1 MRIRTRTSFVLLCC
15 LTPCRSRHYDCHTI
29 LSTAAGLPV
38 RLTHSSSTSSTARE
52 TRMLGTKGFTALML
66 AFALL
71 ASGVAASQRYPSRP
85 TRMGVAA
92 PAGSGADI
100 VARRVGQKMSEGLGQ
115 QIIIDNRGGA
125 GGTIGTDIAA
135 KAPPDGYTL
144 ILVSGS
150 HAINPGLYQ
159 KLPYD
164 SINDFAP
171 ITQIATSPGI
181 LVVNPSLP
189 VKSVKDL
196 IALARAK
203 PGQINYASAGSGTP
217 PHLAGELFKVMA
229 KIDMVHVPYKGNAP
243 AFADVI
249 GGQVSLIFPTMPSA
263 MPFIKSGKLRPIAVT
278 SAKRSPAAP
287 DIPTIAE
294 SGLPGYEAT
303 SWYGILAPART
314 PPQIAAR
321 LHEVLI
327 SIIGSPD
334 MKDKLAAQGLDPVG
348 NTPQQFAA
356 VIKSEITKWA
366 KVVKASGAKPE

>member
-1 MRIRTRTSFVLLCC
+1 MMDAALVRNGMPYAACVAAALLCM
-15 LTPCRSRHYDCHTI
+15 
-29 LSTAAGLPV
+29 TAAHGQSAYPQKPI
-38 RLTHSSSTSSTARE
+38 RLVVPFPPGGGTDILARL
-52 TRMLGTKGFTALML
+52 LGH
-66 AFALL
+66 
-71 ASGVAASQRYPSRP
+71 
-85 TRMGVAA
+85 
-92 PAGSGADI
+92 
-100 VARRVGQKMSEGLGQ
+100 KMSELLSQ
-115 QIIIDNRGGA
+115 QIVVDNRGGA

-150 HAINPGLYQ
+150 HAINPGLYP

-164 SINDFAP
+164 SIGDFAP
-171 ITQIATSPGI
+171 ITQIATAPGI

-196 IALARAK
+196 IALARTK
-203 PGQINYASAGSGTP
+203 PNEINYASAGSGTP
-217 PHLAGELFKVMA
+217 PHLAAELFKVMA

-243 AFADVI
+243 AFTDVI

-303 SWYGILAPART
+303 SWYGILAPAGT
-314 PPQIAAR
+314 PPQIVAR
-321 LHEVLI
+321 LHEVLV
-327 SIIGSPD
+327 SVIGAPD

-348 NTPQQFAA
+348 NTPQEFAA
-356 VIKSEITKWA
+356 VIKSEIVKWA
-366 KVVKASGAKPE
+366 KVIKASGAKPE

>member
-1 MRIRTRTSFVLLCC
+1 MVRLSLRNGATCAAC
-15 LTPCRSRHYDCHTI
+15 LAAALVSM
-29 LSTAAGLPV
+29 TAAHAQPAYPQKPIRMVVPFPPGGGTDILA
-38 RLTHSSSTSSTARE
+38 RL
-52 TRMLGTKGFTALML
+52 F
-66 AFALL
+66 
-71 ASGVAASQRYPSRP
+71 
-85 TRMGVAA
+85 
-92 PAGSGADI
+92 
-100 VARRVGQKMSEGLGQ
+100 GQKMSETLGQ

-135 KAPPDGYTL
+135 KAAPDGYTL

-150 HAINPGLYQ
+150 HAINASLYP

-164 SINDFAP
+164 SVNDFAP

-217 PHLAGELFKVMA
+217 PHLAGELFRVMA

-243 AFADVI
+243 AFTAVI

-303 SWYGILAPART
+303 SWYLS
-314 PPQIAAR
+314 
-321 LHEVLI
+321 LI
-327 SIIGSPD
+327 HI
-334 MKDKLAAQGLDPVG
+334 
-348 NTPQQFAA
+348 
-356 VIKSEITKWA
+356 
-366 KVVKASGAKPE
+366 

>member
-1 MRIRTRTSFVLLCC
+1 MLSAALACM
-15 LTPCRSRHYDCHTI
+15 
-29 LSTAAGLPV
+29 STAHAQSQYPQKPI
-38 RLTHSSSTSSTARE
+38 RLVAPFAPGGGTDILAR
-52 TRMLGTKGFTALML
+52 LF
-66 AFALL
+66 
-71 ASGVAASQRYPSRP
+71 
-85 TRMGVAA
+85 
-92 PAGSGADI
+92 
-100 VARRVGQKMSEGLGQ
+100 GQQMNEVLGQ
-115 QIIIDNRGGA
+115 QVIVDNRGGA

-144 ILVSGS
+144 ILVSAS
-150 HAINPGLYQ
+150 HAINPGLYG

-164 SINDFAP
+164 SVNDFAP

-196 IALARAK
+196 IALAREK

-229 KIDMVHVPYKGNAP
+229 KIDMLHVPYKGNAP
-243 AFADVI
+243 AFTDVI

-263 MPFIKSGKLRPIAVT
+263 MSFIKSGRLRPIAVT

-314 PPQIAAR
+314 PREIVAR
-321 LHEVLI
+321 LHEVLV

-334 MKDKLAAQGLDPVG
+334 MKQKLAAQGLDPVG
-348 NTPQQFAA
+348 NTPQQFAG
-356 VIKSEITKWA
+356 VIKGEIAKWV

>member
-1 MRIRTRTSFVLLCC
+1 M
-15 LTPCRSRHYDCHTI
+15 
-29 LSTAAGLPV
+29 TAAHAQPAYPHKPI
-38 RLTHSSSTSSTARE
+38 RLVVPFPPGGGTDILAR
-52 TRMLGTKGFTALML
+52 
-66 AFALL
+66 LL
-71 ASGVAASQRYPSRP
+71 
-85 TRMGVAA
+85 
-92 PAGSGADI
+92 
-100 VARRVGQKMSEGLGQ
+100 GQKAGEMLSQ

-164 SINDFAP
+164 SVNDFAP

-189 VKSVKDL
+189 VKSVKEL
-196 IALARAK
+196 IALARAR

-243 AFADVI
+243 AFTDVI

-278 SAKRSPAAP
+278 SAKRSPAAA

-303 SWYGILAPART
+303 SWYGILAPALT
-314 PPQIAAR
+314 PERIVAR
-321 LHEVLI
+321 LHEVLV
-327 SIIGSPD
+327 SVIGAPD
-334 MKDKLAAQGLDPVG
+334 MKDKLATQGLDPVA
-348 NTPQQFAA
+348 NAPQEFAA
-356 VIKSEITKWA
+356 VIKSEIAKWA

>member
-1 MRIRTRTSFVLLCC
+1 MRAALRSSGCLAAALTCGAAAQEQSAYPKKPIRLIAPFAPGGGT
-15 LTPCRSRHYDCHTI
+15 DI
-29 LSTAAGLPV
+29 LA
-38 RLTHSSSTSSTARE
+38 RL
-52 TRMLGTKGFTALML
+52 F
-66 AFALL
+66 
-71 ASGVAASQRYPSRP
+71 
-85 TRMGVAA
+85 
-92 PAGSGADI
+92 
-100 VARRVGQKMSEGLGQ
+100 GQKMSETLGQ
-115 QIIIDNRGGA
+115 PVIVDNRGGA

-150 HAINPGLYQ
+150 HAINPGLYR

-164 SINDFAP
+164 SVDDFAT

-189 VKSVKDL
+189 VNSVKDL

-243 AFADVI
+243 AFTDVI

-263 MPFIKSGKLRPIAVT
+263 MPFIRSGRLRPVAVT
-278 SAKRSPAAP
+278 SARRSPAAP
-287 DIPTIAE
+287 EIPTITE
-294 SGLPGYEAT
+294 SGLPGYEAI

-314 PPQIAAR
+314 PPQFVAR
-321 LHEVLI
+321 LHEVLVSAI
-327 SIIGSPD
+327 RAPD
-334 MKDKLAAQGLDPVG
+334 MQEKLAAQGLEPVG
-348 NTPQQFAA
+348 NTPQQFSA
-356 VIKSEITKWA
+356 VIRSEIAKWA
-366 KVVKASGAKPE
+366 KVVQASGAKPE

>member
-1 MRIRTRTSFVLLCC
+1 MTAVHAQPAYPQKPIRLVAPFAPGGGT
-15 LTPCRSRHYDCHTI
+15 DI
-29 LSTAAGLPV
+29 LA
-38 RLTHSSSTSSTARE
+38 RL
-52 TRMLGTKGFTALML
+52 F
-66 AFALL
+66 
-71 ASGVAASQRYPSRP
+71 
-85 TRMGVAA
+85 
-92 PAGSGADI
+92 
-100 VARRVGQKMSEGLGQ
+100 GQKLSETLGQ
-115 QIIIDNRGGA
+115 QIIVDNRGGA
-125 GGTIGTDIAA
+125 GGTVGTDIAA

-144 ILVSGS
+144 ILVSAS

-164 SINDFAP
+164 SVNDFAP
-171 ITQIATSPGI
+171 ITQLATSPGI

-243 AFADVI
+243 AFTDVI

-263 MPFIKSGKLRPIAVT
+263 MPFIKSGRLRPIAVT
-278 SAKRSPAAP
+278 SAKRAPAAP

-303 SWYGILAPART
+303 SWYGILAPAGT
-314 PPQIAAR
+314 PQQIVAR
-321 LHEVLI
+321 LHEALVSVI
-327 SIIGSPD
+327 SAPD
-334 MKDKLAAQGLDPVG
+334 MKDRLAAQGLDPLG

-356 VIKSEITKWA
+356 VIKSEIVKWT
-366 KVVKASGAKPE
+366 KVVKASGARPE

>member
-1 MRIRTRTSFVLLCC
+1 LWVRNACPELCRKGVLYAACLAAALPCTTVAHAQGAYPQKPIRLVAPF
-15 LTPCRSRHYDCHTI
+15 
-29 LSTAAGLPV
+29 AAGGGTDILA
-38 RLTHSSSTSSTARE
+38 RL
-52 TRMLGTKGFTALML
+52 
-66 AFALL
+66 
-71 ASGVAASQRYPSRP
+71 
-85 TRMGVAA
+85 
-92 PAGSGADI
+92 
-100 VARRVGQKMSEGLGQ
+100 VGQKASEMLGQ
-115 QIIIDNRGGA
+115 QIIVDNRGGA
-125 GGTIGTDIAA
+125 GGTIGTEIAA

-144 ILVSGS
+144 ILVSAS
-150 HAINPGLYQ
+150 HAINPGLYP
-159 KLPYD
+159 KLSYD
-164 SINDFAP
+164 SVNDFAP

-243 AFADVI
+243 AFTDVI

-278 SAKRSPAAP
+278 SAKRSPAAA

-314 PPQIAAR
+314 PPQIVAR
-321 LHEVLI
+321 LHEVLV
-327 SIIGSPD
+327 SVIGAPD

-356 VIKSEITKWA
+356 VIKSEIVKWA

>member
-1 MRIRTRTSFVLLCC
+1 MGALLVCVAAALVC
-15 LTPCRSRHYDCHTI
+15 M
-29 LSTAAGLPV
+29 TAAHAQPAYPQKQIRMVVPFPPGGGTDILA
-38 RLTHSSSTSSTARE
+38 RL
-52 TRMLGTKGFTALML
+52 F
-66 AFALL
+66 
-71 ASGVAASQRYPSRP
+71 
-85 TRMGVAA
+85 
-92 PAGSGADI
+92 
-100 VARRVGQKMSEGLGQ
+100 GQKMSETLGQ

-164 SINDFAP
+164 SVNDFAP

-243 AFADVI
+243 AFTDVI

-314 PPQIAAR
+314 PPQIVAR
-321 LHEVLI
+321 LHEVLV
-327 SIIGSPD
+327 SIIGAPD

-356 VIKSEITKWA
+356 VIKSEIVKWA

>member
-1 MRIRTRTSFVLLCC
+1 MRGACF
-15 LTPCRSRHYDCHTI
+15 
-29 LSTAAGLPV
+29 AA
-38 RLTHSSSTSSTARE
+38 
-52 TRMLGTKGFTALML
+52 AL
-66 AFALL
+66 AL
-71 ASGVAASQRYPSRP
+71 
-85 TRMGVAA
+85 AA
-92 PAGSGADI
+92 PAGAQTAYPQKPIRLVAPFAPGGGTDI
-100 VARRVGQKMSEGLGQ
+100 LARLVGQKASEMLGQ
-115 QIIIDNRGGA
+115 QIIVDNRGGA
-125 GGTIGTDIAA
+125 GGTVGTEIAA

-144 ILVSGS
+144 ILVSAS
-150 HAINPGLYQ
+150 HAINPGLYP

-164 SINDFAP
+164 SVNDFAP

-196 IALARAK
+196 IALARAR

-229 KIDMVHVPYKGNAP
+229 NIDMVHVPYKGNAP
-243 AFADVI
+243 AFTDVI
-249 GGQVSLIFPTMPSA
+249 GGHVSLIFPTMPSA
-263 MPFIKSGKLRPIAVT
+263 MPFIKSGRLRAVAVT

-314 PPQIAAR
+314 PAPIVAQ
-321 LHEVLI
+321 LNQVLV
-327 SIIGSPD
+327 SVIGAPD

-356 VIKSEITKWA
+356 VIRSEIEKWV

>member
-1 MRIRTRTSFVLLCC
+1 MGASLVRQGAAYAAC
-15 LTPCRSRHYDCHTI
+15 LAVA
-29 LSTAAGLPV
+29 LVGMTAAHAQPTYPQKPI
-38 RLTHSSSTSSTARE
+38 RLVVPFPPGGGTDILAR
-52 TRMLGTKGFTALML
+52 LF
-66 AFALL
+66 
-71 ASGVAASQRYPSRP
+71 
-85 TRMGVAA
+85 
-92 PAGSGADI
+92 
-100 VARRVGQKMSEGLGQ
+100 GQKLSETLGQ
-115 QIIIDNRGGA
+115 PIIIDNRGGA

-135 KAPPDGYTL
+135 KAPSDGYTL

-164 SINDFAP
+164 SVNDFAP

-243 AFADVI
+243 AFTDVI
-249 GGQVSLIFPTMPSA
+249 GGQVSLIFPTMPYA
-263 MPFIKSGKLRPIAVT
+263 MPFIKFGKLRPIAVT

-314 PPQIAAR
+314 PPQIVTR
-321 LHEVLI
+321 LHEVLV
-327 SIIGSPD
+327 SVIGAPD

-356 VIKSEITKWA
+356 VIKSEIAKWA

>member
-1 MRIRTRTSFVLLCC
+1 MGALLVRKGVPYAAC
-15 LTPCRSRHYDCHTI
+15 LAAALVYM
-29 LSTAAGLPV
+29 TAAHAQPAYPQKPI
-38 RLTHSSSTSSTARE
+38 RLVVPFPPGGGTDILAR
-52 TRMLGTKGFTALML
+52 LF
-66 AFALL
+66 
-71 ASGVAASQRYPSRP
+71 
-85 TRMGVAA
+85 
-92 PAGSGADI
+92 
-100 VARRVGQKMSEGLGQ
+100 GQKMSETLGQ

-125 GGTIGTDIAA
+125 GGTLGTDIAA
-135 KAPPDGYTL
+135 KAAPDGYTL

-159 KLPYD
+159 NLPYD
-164 SINDFAP
+164 SVNDFAP

-243 AFADVI
+243 AFTDVI

-314 PPQIAAR
+314 PPQIVAR
-321 LHEVLI
+321 LHEVLV
-327 SIIGSPD
+327 SVIGAPD
-334 MKDKLAAQGLDPVG
+334 MQDKLAAQGLDPVG

-356 VIKSEITKWA
+356 VIKSEIAKWA

>member
-1 MRIRTRTSFVLLCC
+1 MREACFV
-15 LTPCRSRHYDCHTI
+15 
-29 LSTAAGLPV
+29 
-38 RLTHSSSTSSTARE
+38 
-52 TRMLGTKGFTALML
+52 
-66 AFALL
+66 ALL
-71 ASGVAASQRYPSRP
+71 AL
-85 TRMGVAA
+85 AA
-92 PAGSGADI
+92 PAGAQTAYPQKPIRMVVPFPPGGGTDI
-100 VARRVGQKMSEGLGQ
+100 LARLFGQKMSETLGQ
-115 QIIIDNRGGA
+115 QVIIDNRGGA

-150 HAINPGLYQ
+150 HAINPGLYP

-164 SINDFAP
+164 SVNDFAP
-171 ITQIATSPGI
+171 ITQLATSPGI

-243 AFADVI
+243 AFTDVI

-263 MPFIKSGKLRPIAVT
+263 MPFIKSGRLRPIAVT

-314 PPQIAAR
+314 PREIVAR
-321 LHEVLI
+321 LHEVLV

-356 VIKSEITKWA
+356 VIKSEIAKWA

>member
-1 MRIRTRTSFVLLCC
+1 MRRACFI
-15 LTPCRSRHYDCHTI
+15 
-29 LSTAAGLPV
+29 
-38 RLTHSSSTSSTARE
+38 
-52 TRMLGTKGFTALML
+52 
-66 AFALL
+66 ALL
-71 ASGVAASQRYPSRP
+71 AL
-85 TRMGVAA
+85 AA
-92 PAGSGADI
+92 PAGAQAPYPQKPIRMVVPFPPGGGTDI
-100 VARRVGQKMSEGLGQ
+100 LARLFGQKMSETLGQ
-115 QIIIDNRGGA
+115 QVIVDNRGGA
-125 GGTIGTDIAA
+125 GGTVGTDIAA

-144 ILVSGS
+144 ILVSAS
-150 HAINPGLYQ
+150 HAINPGLYG

-171 ITQIATSPGI
+171 ITQLATSPGI

-243 AFADVI
+243 AFTDVI

-278 SAKRSPAAP
+278 SAKRSPVAP

-294 SGLPGYEAT
+294 SGLAGYEAT

-314 PPQIAAR
+314 PPQIVAR
-321 LHEVLI
+321 LHEVLV
-327 SIIGSPD
+327 SVIGAPD

-356 VIKSEITKWA
+356 VIKSEIAKWT

>member
-1 MRIRTRTSFVLLCC
+1 MGALLVRTGVRYAAC
-15 LTPCRSRHYDCHTI
+15 LAAALVCM
-29 LSTAAGLPV
+29 TAAHAQPAYPQKSIRMVVPFPPGGGTDILA
-38 RLTHSSSTSSTARE
+38 RL
-52 TRMLGTKGFTALML
+52 F
-66 AFALL
+66 
-71 ASGVAASQRYPSRP
+71 
-85 TRMGVAA
+85 
-92 PAGSGADI
+92 
-100 VARRVGQKMSEGLGQ
+100 GQKMSETLGQ
-115 QIIIDNRGGA
+115 PIIIDNRGGA

-150 HAINPGLYQ
+150 HAINASLYT

-164 SINDFAP
+164 AVNDFAP

-243 AFADVI
+243 AFTDVI

-314 PPQIAAR
+314 PPQIVAR
-321 LHEVLI
+321 LHDVLV
-327 SIIGSPD
+327 SVIGAPD
-334 MKDKLAAQGLDPVG
+334 IKEKLAAQGLDPVG

-356 VIKSEITKWA
+356 VIKSEIVKWA

>member
-1 MRIRTRTSFVLLCC
+1 MPALVVRTHSDRSARYVAC
-15 LTPCRSRHYDCHTI
+15 LAAALVYT
-29 LSTAAGLPV
+29 TAAHAQSYPQKPI
-38 RLTHSSSTSSTARE
+38 RLVAPFAPGGGTDILAR
-52 TRMLGTKGFTALML
+52 L
-66 AFALL
+66 
-71 ASGVAASQRYPSRP
+71 
-85 TRMGVAA
+85 
-92 PAGSGADI
+92 
-100 VARRVGQKMSEGLGQ
+100 VGQKASEMLGQ
-115 QIIIDNRGGA
+115 QLIVDNRGGA

-144 ILVSGS
+144 ILVSAS
-150 HAINPGLYQ
+150 HAINPGLYH

-164 SINDFAP
+164 SVSDFAP

-217 PHLAGELFKVMA
+217 PHLAGELFNVMA

-243 AFADVI
+243 AFTDVI

-314 PPQIAAR
+314 PPQMVAR
-321 LHEVLI
+321 LHEVLV
-327 SIIGSPD
+327 SVIGAPD

-356 VIKSEITKWA
+356 VIKSEIVKWT

>member
-1 MRIRTRTSFVLLCC
+1 MAGLAAALVCV
-15 LTPCRSRHYDCHTI
+15 
-29 LSTAAGLPV
+29 TAAHAQPAYPQKPI
-38 RLTHSSSTSSTARE
+38 RLVAPFAPGGGTDILAR
-52 TRMLGTKGFTALML
+52 L
-66 AFALL
+66 
-71 ASGVAASQRYPSRP
+71 
-85 TRMGVAA
+85 
-92 PAGSGADI
+92 I
-100 VARRVGQKMSEGLGQ
+100 GQKASEMLGQ
-115 QIIIDNRGGA
+115 QIIVDNRGGA
-125 GGTIGTDIAA
+125 GGTIGTEIAA

-144 ILVSGS
+144 ILVSAS
-150 HAINPGLYQ
+150 HAINPGLYP

-164 SINDFAP
+164 SVSDFAP

-203 PGQINYASAGSGTP
+203 PGQVNYASAGSGTP

-263 MPFIKSGKLRPIAVT
+263 MPFIKSARLRPLGVT

-314 PPQIAAR
+314 PAQIVAR
-321 LHEVLI
+321 LHEVLVAVI
-327 SIIGSPD
+327 AAPD

-356 VIKSEITKWA
+356 VIKSEIAKWV

>member
-1 MRIRTRTSFVLLCC
+1 MRGACFI
-15 LTPCRSRHYDCHTI
+15 
-29 LSTAAGLPV
+29 
-38 RLTHSSSTSSTARE
+38 
-52 TRMLGTKGFTALML
+52 
-66 AFALL
+66 ALL
-71 ASGVAASQRYPSRP
+71 AL
-85 TRMGVAA
+85 AA
-92 PAGSGADI
+92 PASAQVAYPQKPIRLVAPFAPGGGTDI
-100 VARRVGQKMSEGLGQ
+100 LARLFGQKMGEVLGQ
-115 QIIIDNRGGA
+115 QVIVDNRGGA
-125 GGTIGTDIAA
+125 GGTVGTDIAA

-144 ILVSGS
+144 ILVSAS

-164 SINDFAP
+164 SVNDFAP

-243 AFADVI
+243 AFIDVI
-249 GGQVSLIFPTMPSA
+249 GGQVPLIFPTMPSA

-314 PPQIAAR
+314 PREIVAK
-321 LHEVLI
+321 LHEVLV
-327 SIIGSPD
+327 SVIGSPD

-356 VIKSEITKWA
+356 VIKSEIAKWT

>member
-1 MRIRTRTSFVLLCC
+1 MGALLVRKGVRYAAC
-15 LTPCRSRHYDCHTI
+15 LAAALVCV
-29 LSTAAGLPV
+29 TAAHAQPAYPQKPI
-38 RLTHSSSTSSTARE
+38 RLVVPFPPGGGTDILAR
-52 TRMLGTKGFTALML
+52 
-66 AFALL
+66 LL
-71 ASGVAASQRYPSRP
+71 
-85 TRMGVAA
+85 
-92 PAGSGADI
+92 
-100 VARRVGQKMSEGLGQ
+100 GQKMSETLGQ
-115 QIIIDNRGGA
+115 QVVIDNRGGA

-164 SINDFAP
+164 SVNDFAP

-243 AFADVI
+243 AFTDVI

-314 PPQIAAR
+314 PPQIVAR
-321 LHEVLI
+321 LHEVLV
-327 SIIGSPD
+327 SVIGAPD
-334 MKDKLAAQGLDPVG
+334 MKDKLAAQGLDPVA

-356 VIKSEITKWA
+356 VIKSEIAKWA
-366 KVVKASGAKPE
+366 QVVKASGAKPE

>member
-1 MRIRTRTSFVLLCC
+1 MGALLVRKGVPYAAC
-15 LTPCRSRHYDCHTI
+15 LAAALVYM
-29 LSTAAGLPV
+29 TAAHAQPAYPQKPIRMVVPFPPGGGTDILA
-38 RLTHSSSTSSTARE
+38 RL
-52 TRMLGTKGFTALML
+52 F
-66 AFALL
+66 
-71 ASGVAASQRYPSRP
+71 
-85 TRMGVAA
+85 
-92 PAGSGADI
+92 
-100 VARRVGQKMSEGLGQ
+100 GQKMSETLGQ

-125 GGTIGTDIAA
+125 GGTLGTDIAA
-135 KAPPDGYTL
+135 KAAPDGYTL

-164 SINDFAP
+164 SVSDFAP

-196 IALARAK
+196 LALARAK

-243 AFADVI
+243 AFTDVI

-314 PPQIAAR
+314 PPQIVAR
-321 LHEVLI
+321 LHEVLV
-327 SIIGSPD
+327 SVIGAPD
-334 MKDKLAAQGLDPVG
+334 MQDKLAAQGLDPVG

-356 VIKSEITKWA
+356 VIKSEIAKWA

>member
-1 MRIRTRTSFVLLCC
+1 MGALLVRKGVPYAAC
-15 LTPCRSRHYDCHTI
+15 LAAALVYM
-29 LSTAAGLPV
+29 TAAHAQPAYPQKPI
-38 RLTHSSSTSSTARE
+38 RLVVPFPPGGGTDILAR
-52 TRMLGTKGFTALML
+52 LF
-66 AFALL
+66 
-71 ASGVAASQRYPSRP
+71 
-85 TRMGVAA
+85 
-92 PAGSGADI
+92 
-100 VARRVGQKMSEGLGQ
+100 GQKMSETLGQ

-125 GGTIGTDIAA
+125 GGTLGTDIAA
-135 KAPPDGYTL
+135 KAAPDGYTL

-164 SINDFAP
+164 SVSDFAP

-243 AFADVI
+243 AFTDVI

-314 PPQIAAR
+314 PPQIVAR
-321 LHEVLI
+321 LHEVLV
-327 SIIGSPD
+327 SVIGAPD
-334 MKDKLAAQGLDPVG
+334 MQDKLAAQGLDPVG

-356 VIKSEITKWA
+356 VIKSEIAKWA

>member
-1 MRIRTRTSFVLLCC
+1 MGAVLRYAAC
-15 LTPCRSRHYDCHTI
+15 LAAALGCT
-29 LSTAAGLPV
+29 TAAHGQSAYPLKPI
-38 RLTHSSSTSSTARE
+38 RLVAPFPPGGGTDFLAR
-52 TRMLGTKGFTALML
+52 LF
-66 AFALL
+66 
-71 ASGVAASQRYPSRP
+71 
-85 TRMGVAA
+85 
-92 PAGSGADI
+92 
-100 VARRVGQKMSEGLGQ
+100 GQKMSETLSQ
-115 QIIIDNRGGA
+115 QVVVDNRGGA
-125 GGTIGTDIAA
+125 GGTIGTDIVA
-135 KAPPDGYTL
+135 KAPPDGYTI
-144 ILVSGS
+144 ILVSAS
-150 HAINPGLYQ
+150 HAINPGLYP

-189 VKSVKDL
+189 VKSVKEL

-217 PHLAGELFKVMA
+217 PHLAGELFKLMA

-243 AFADVI
+243 AFTDVI

-303 SWYGILAPART
+303 SWYGILAPGRT
-314 PPQIAAR
+314 PREIVAK
-321 LHEVLI
+321 LHEVLV
-327 SIIGSPD
+327 SIIGATD

-356 VIKSEITKWA
+356 VIKAEIAKWL

>member
-1 MRIRTRTSFVLLCC
+1 MTE
-15 LTPCRSRHYDCHTI
+15 
-29 LSTAAGLPV
+29 A
-38 RLTHSSSTSSTARE
+38 
-52 TRMLGTKGFTALML
+52 
-66 AFALL
+66 
-71 ASGVAASQRYPSRP
+71 
-85 TRMGVAA
+85 
-92 PAGSGADI
+92 
-100 VARRVGQKMSEGLGQ
+100 LGQ

-135 KAPPDGYTL
+135 KAVPDGYTL

-164 SINDFAP
+164 TVNDFAP
-171 ITQIATSPGI
+171 ITQLATSPGI

-189 VKSVKDL
+189 VKSVRDL

-203 PGQINYASAGSGTP
+203 PGQLNYASAGSGTP

-243 AFADVI
+243 AFTDVI
-249 GGQVSLIFPTMPSA
+249 GGQVPLIFPTMPSA
-263 MPFIKSGKLRPIAVT
+263 MPHVRSGKLRALAVT

-287 DIPTIAE
+287 EIPTIAE

-314 PPQIAAR
+314 PPAIVSR
-321 LHEVLI
+321 LHGVLV
-327 SIIGSPD
+327 STLGSPD
-334 MKDKLAAQGLDPVG
+334 MKEKLASQGLDPVG

-356 VIKSEITKWA
+356 VIAAEIRKWA
-366 KVVKASGAKPE
+366 KVVKASGARPE

>member
-1 MRIRTRTSFVLLCC
+1 MAYRYAAC
-15 LTPCRSRHYDCHTI
+15 LAAAALVCM
-29 LSTAAGLPV
+29 TAAHAQPAYPQKPI
-38 RLTHSSSTSSTARE
+38 RLVVPFPPGGGTDILAR
-52 TRMLGTKGFTALML
+52 LF
-66 AFALL
+66 
-71 ASGVAASQRYPSRP
+71 
-85 TRMGVAA
+85 
-92 PAGSGADI
+92 
-100 VARRVGQKMSEGLGQ
+100 GQKMSEMLSQ
-115 QIIIDNRGGA
+115 PIIIDNRGGA

-150 HAINPGLYQ
+150 HAINPGLYP

-164 SINDFAP
+164 SVNDFAP

-243 AFADVI
+243 AFTDVI

-278 SAKRSPAAP
+278 SAKRSPAAA

-314 PPQIAAR
+314 PAQIVAQ
-321 LHEVLI
+321 LHEVLV
-327 SIIGSPD
+327 SVIGAPD

-348 NTPQQFAA
+348 NTPQQFTA
-356 VIKSEITKWA
+356 VIKS
-366 KVVKASGAKPE
+366 

>member
-1 MRIRTRTSFVLLCC
+1 MRALLVRSNRSASCVAC
-15 LTPCRSRHYDCHTI
+15 LAAALVCM
-29 LSTAAGLPV
+29 TAAHAQPAYPQKPI
-38 RLTHSSSTSSTARE
+38 RLVVPFPPGGGTDILAR
-52 TRMLGTKGFTALML
+52 LF
-66 AFALL
+66 
-71 ASGVAASQRYPSRP
+71 
-85 TRMGVAA
+85 
-92 PAGSGADI
+92 
-100 VARRVGQKMSEGLGQ
+100 GQKMSETLGQ
-115 QIIIDNRGGA
+115 PIIIDNRPGA

-164 SINDFAP
+164 SVSDFAP

-243 AFADVI
+243 AFTDVI

-314 PPQIAAR
+314 PPQIVAR
-321 LHEVLI
+321 LHEVLVT
-327 SIIGSPD
+327 IIGAPD

-356 VIKSEITKWA
+356 VIRSEIVKWA

>member
-1 MRIRTRTSFVLLCC
+1 MGALLVRKGVPYAAC
-15 LTPCRSRHYDCHTI
+15 LAAALVYM
-29 LSTAAGLPV
+29 TAAHAQPAYPQKPI
-38 RLTHSSSTSSTARE
+38 RLVVPFPPGGGTDILAR
-52 TRMLGTKGFTALML
+52 LF
-66 AFALL
+66 
-71 ASGVAASQRYPSRP
+71 
-85 TRMGVAA
+85 
-92 PAGSGADI
+92 
-100 VARRVGQKMSEGLGQ
+100 GQKMSETLGQ

-125 GGTIGTDIAA
+125 GGTLGTDIAA
-135 KAPPDGYTL
+135 KAAPDGYTL

-164 SINDFAP
+164 SVSDFAP

-243 AFADVI
+243 AFTDVI

-314 PPQIAAR
+314 PPQIVAR
-321 LHEVLI
+321 LHEVLV
-327 SIIGSPD
+327 SVIGAPD

-356 VIKSEITKWA
+356 VIKSEIAKWA

>member
-1 MRIRTRTSFVLLCC
+1 MGALLVRKGVPYAAC
-15 LTPCRSRHYDCHTI
+15 LAAALVYM
-29 LSTAAGLPV
+29 TAAHAQPAYPQKPI
-38 RLTHSSSTSSTARE
+38 RLVVPFPPGGGTDILAR
-52 TRMLGTKGFTALML
+52 LF
-66 AFALL
+66 
-71 ASGVAASQRYPSRP
+71 
-85 TRMGVAA
+85 
-92 PAGSGADI
+92 
-100 VARRVGQKMSEGLGQ
+100 GQKMSETLGQ

-125 GGTIGTDIAA
+125 GGTLGTDIAA
-135 KAPPDGYTL
+135 KAAPDGYTL

-164 SINDFAP
+164 SVNDFAP

-243 AFADVI
+243 AFTDVI

-314 PPQIAAR
+314 PPQIVAR
-321 LHEVLI
+321 LHEVLV
-327 SIIGSPD
+327 SVIGAPD
-334 MKDKLAAQGLDPVG
+334 MQDKLAAQGLDPVG

-356 VIKSEITKWA
+356 VIKSEIAKWA

>member
-1 MRIRTRTSFVLLCC
+1 MRPALRYAGCLAAVLQCTAVAQAQPTYPQKPIRLIAPFAPGGGT
-15 LTPCRSRHYDCHTI
+15 DI
-29 LSTAAGLPV
+29 LA
-38 RLTHSSSTSSTARE
+38 RL
-52 TRMLGTKGFTALML
+52 F
-66 AFALL
+66 
-71 ASGVAASQRYPSRP
+71 
-85 TRMGVAA
+85 
-92 PAGSGADI
+92 
-100 VARRVGQKMSEGLGQ
+100 GQKMSETLGQ
-115 QIIIDNRGGA
+115 PVIVDNRGGA

-150 HAINPGLYQ
+150 HAINPGLYR

-164 SINDFAP
+164 SVNDFAP

-243 AFADVI
+243 AFTDVI

-263 MPFIKSGKLRPIAVT
+263 MPFIKSGRLRPIAVT
-278 SAKRSPAAP
+278 SAKRSSAAP

-294 SGLPGYEAT
+294 SGLPGYEAI

-314 PPQIAAR
+314 PPQIVAR
-321 LHEVLI
+321 LHEVLVSAI
-327 SIIGSPD
+327 RAPD
-334 MKDKLAAQGLDPVG
+334 MQDKLAGQGLDPVG
-348 NTPQQFAA
+348 GTPQHFAA
-356 VIKSEITKWA
+356 VIKSEIAKWA
-366 KVVKASGAKPE
+366 KVVTASGAKPE

>member
-1 MRIRTRTSFVLLCC
+1 MPALVVRTHSDRSARYVAC
-15 LTPCRSRHYDCHTI
+15 LAAALVYT
-29 LSTAAGLPV
+29 TAAHAQPYPQKPI
-38 RLTHSSSTSSTARE
+38 RLVAPFAPGGGTDILAR
-52 TRMLGTKGFTALML
+52 L
-66 AFALL
+66 
-71 ASGVAASQRYPSRP
+71 
-85 TRMGVAA
+85 
-92 PAGSGADI
+92 
-100 VARRVGQKMSEGLGQ
+100 VGQKASEMLGQ
-115 QIIIDNRGGA
+115 QLIVDNRGGA

-144 ILVSGS
+144 ILVSAS

-159 KLPYD
+159 NLPYD
-164 SINDFAP
+164 SVSDFAP

-243 AFADVI
+243 AFTDVI

-278 SAKRSPAAP
+278 SAKRSPVAP

-314 PPQIAAR
+314 PPQIVAR
-321 LHEVLI
+321 LHEVLV
-327 SIIGSPD
+327 SVIGAPD
-334 MKDKLAAQGLDPVG
+334 MKDKLAAQGLEPVG

-356 VIKSEITKWA
+356 VIKSEIVKWT
-366 KVVKASGAKPE
+366 KVVKAAGAKPE